1 MTAID
6 YEKYNNMSQRQ
17 LLNSLINAEKKEQ
30 KLKAEAEKKLSE
42 IKELIKFLKAKM
54 KESLDAPKYYTL
66 ESSPALNK
74 IRNDFEKLP
83 PEKQEQ
89 LNNELEKELS
99 NANHHA

>member
-1 MTAID
+1 MKT
-6 YEKYNNMSQRQ
+6 
-17 LLNSLINAEKKEQ
+17 KKES
-30 KLKAEAEKKLSE
+30 LD
-42 IKELIKFLKAKM
+42 

-89 LNNELEKELS
+89 LNNELEMDE
-99 NANHHA
+99 

>member
-6 YEKYNNMSQRQ
+6 YEKYNNMNERQ
-17 LLNSLINAEKKEQ
+17 LYNSLLNARKKEQ
-30 KLKAEAEKKLSE
+30 KIKAEAEKKLNE
-42 IKELIKFLKAKM
+42 TKELIKFLTAKV
-54 KESLDAPKYYTL
+54 KENLDAPKYYTL

-83 PEKQEQ
+83 LEKQEQ

-99 NANHHA
+99 NANHNA